1 MISLVFLFLLQTDSL
16 IESASEGDLSGVE
29 DALLRGANVN
39 ATLSVSLLNLLY
51 KRIWMKQLV
60 WNYFEYED
68 CHHFWEYPG

>member
-51 KRIWMKQLV
+51 KRI
-60 WNYFEYED
+60 
-68 CHHFWEYPG
+68 